1 MGMLEAGQLMSDAY
15 STADAGPEP
24 TLTLKLS
31 DGNNFYCSA
40 CHDCIASI
48 GNGRF
53 IIGSLRELVEMFR
66 NHVERLHGR
75 IGT

>member
-15 STADAGPEP
+15 STAEAGPEP

-31 DGNNFYCSA
+31 DGNKFYCSA

-53 IIGSLRELVEMFR
+53 IMEVFENWSRCSA
-66 NHVERLHGR
+66 
-75 IGT
+75 TTSSDSTAA